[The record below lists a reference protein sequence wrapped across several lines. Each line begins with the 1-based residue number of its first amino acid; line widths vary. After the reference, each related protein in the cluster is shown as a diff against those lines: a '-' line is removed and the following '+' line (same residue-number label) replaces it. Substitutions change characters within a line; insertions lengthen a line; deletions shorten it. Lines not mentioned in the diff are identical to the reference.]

1 MKTFIYF
8 LSLIFFLAFSL
19 NTFGQLDVLKKAK
32 EKTEKKIDK
41 KLDKGIDKGL
51 DKVEKDLFGEDKETT
66 KEKTDDDSGGKEEKS
81 GDKGTATTSESGQ
94 GKDVKSSPELKWAK
108 YDFVPG
114 DKVIFEDDQ
123 KNEENGEFPSRW
135 DLVKGRVEIAE
146 FDNQN
151 TLLFLDKSTQ
161 IIPYMKNPEADYLPD
176 EFTIEFDGWYEAD
189 EYSSYIIWFYAI
201 SKQQHGEGLYY
212 PVATISANIVQTDK
226 SKGLYPGEEYGWN
239 LEESYWRHIAI
250 SFNRRALKVYLD
262 DARIVN
268 IPNME
273 INPTGITLGI
283 DGFGT
288 AGVKGINRIV
298 KNFRIAE
305 GAVKLYDKLIKDGKI
320 ITNGIRFDVGKATIR
335 PESMGIINE
344 IVDLMKENNDLNFSI
359 EGHTDSDG
367 DDTFNMKLSE
377 DRALA
382 VKTKMIE
389 MGIDESRLKTKG
401 WGESQPLSDNSTPE
415 GKANNRRVEF
425 VKFE

>member
-19 NTFGQLDVLKKAK
+19 NTYGQLDVLKKAK

-51 DKVEKDLFGEDKETT
+51 DKVEKDLFEDDKEAT
-66 KEKTDDDSGGKEEKS
+66 KEKTDDDSSGKEEKS
-81 GDKGTATTSESGQ
+81 GDKGTATTSGSGES
-94 GKDVKSSPELKWAK
+94 KDIESSPELKWAK

-114 DKVIFEDDQ
+114 DKIIFEDDQ

-135 DLVKGRVEIAE
+135 DLVQGRVEIAE

-189 EYSSYIIWFYAI
+189 EYSSYSIWFCAK
-201 SKQQHGEGLYY
+201 SKQKDGGELYY
-212 PVATISANIVQTDK
+212 PVATISANLVQTNK
-226 SKGLYPGEEYGWN
+226 SKGLYPGENFGSN
-239 LEESYWRHIAI
+239 LEESFWRHIAI

-305 GAVKLYDKLIKDGKI
+305 GAVKLYDKLIRDGKI

-367 DDTFNMKLSE
+367 DDTSNMKLSE

-401 WGESQPLSDNSTPE
+401 LGESQPLSE
-415 GKANNRRVEF
+415 
-425 VKFE
+425 

>member
-1 MKTFIYF
+1 MKTTIYI
-8 LSLIFFLAFSL
+8 LSLLFFLTFSL
-19 NTFGQLDVLKKAK
+19 STYGQLDVLRKAK
-32 EKTEKKIDK
+32 QKTEKRIDK
-41 KLDKGIDKGL
+41 KMDKGIDKGL
-51 DKVEKDLFGEDKETT
+51 DKIEKDLFGEDKESD
-66 KEKTDDDSGGKEEKS
+66 KEKKEAGDQSKEEESVDSDTEAPS
-81 GDKGTATTSESGQ
+81 GPGED
-94 GKDVKSSPELKWAK
+94 KDVKSSPELKWAK

-123 KNEENGEFPSRW
+123 RNEENGEFPSRW

-146 FDNQN
+146 FDNHN
-151 TLLFLDKSTQ
+151 TLLFLDASTQ

-176 EFTIEFDGWYEAD
+176 EFTVEFDGWYEAH
-189 EYSSYIIWFYAI
+189 EYTSYRIWFYAE
-201 SKQQHGEGLYY
+201 SKQKSDAKLYH
-212 PVATISANIVQTDK
+212 PVATISANLVQTDK
-226 SKGLYPGEEYGWN
+226 SKGYYPGENYGSN
-239 LEESYWRHIAI
+239 LEESIWRHIAI

-288 AGVKGINRIV
+288 VGVKGINRIV

-305 GAVKLYDKLIKDGKI
+305 GAVKLYDKLIQDGKI
-320 ITNGIRFDVGKATIR
+320 ITNGIRFDAGKATIR
-335 PESMGIINE
+335 PESMGVINE
-344 IVDLMKENNDLNFSI
+344 IADLMKDNSDLNFSI

-367 DDTFNMKLSE
+367 DDELNMKLSE

-382 VKTKMIE
+382 VKTKMTE
-389 MGIDESRLKTKG
+389 MGIDESRMKTKG

-425 VKFE
+425 VKF

>member
-1 MKTFIYF
+1 MKTIIYI
-8 LSLIFFLAFSL
+8 LSLLFFLTFSL
-19 NTFGQLDVLKKAK
+19 STYGQLDVLRKAK
-32 EKTEKKIDK
+32 QKTEKRIDK
-41 KLDKGIDKGL
+41 KMDKGIDKGL
-51 DKVEKDLFGEDKETT
+51 DKVEKDLFGEDKEGD
-66 KEKTDDDSGGKEEKS
+66 KEKKESDDRSKEEESVESGKE
-81 GDKGTATTSESGQ
+81 TPSEPGED
-94 GKDVKSSPELKWAK
+94 KDVTLSPELKWAK

-135 DLVKGRVEIAE
+135 DLVRGRVEVAE

-151 TLLFLDKSTQ
+151 TLLFLDASTQ
-161 IIPYMKNPEADYLPD
+161 IIPYMKNPEDDYLPD

-189 EYSSYIIWFYAI
+189 EYTSYIIWFYAI
-201 SKQQHGEGLYY
+201 SKQQCGQELYNT
-212 PVATISANIVQTDK
+212 VAHISANVVQTDK
-226 SKGLYPGEEYGWN
+226 SKGFYPGEKYGGN
-239 LEESYWRHIAI
+239 TEESIWRHIAI

-262 DARIVN
+262 DARVVN

-305 GAVKLYDKLIKDGKI
+305 GAVKLYDKLIQDGKI

-344 IVDLMKENNDLNFSI
+344 IVDLMKENSDLNFSI

-367 DDTFNMKLSE
+367 DEASNMKLSG

-382 VKTKMIE
+382 VKTKLTE
-389 MGIDESRLKTKG
+389 MGIDENRMKTKG

-415 GKANNRRVEF
+415 GKANNRRGEV
-425 VKFE
+425 VKF